1 VSHSDRSVQFF
12 QHVVWING
20 CTGPAGLF
28 FGPKQVDSLP
38 FFSTLVAVVLLVTWN
53 TQQTEEDK
61 RRQSLLIESGALPQ
75 HVAIIMDGNGR
86 WAKER
91 RLPRVAGHRNGVD
104 SVRDIVQACGQ
115 LNIPYLTLYAF
126 STENWKRPR
135 AEVMVLM
142 NLLLEYLRNELDELN
157 RNNVRLN
164 AIGQLNALPKPVQK
178 QLFRSIEELSGNTG
192 LTLTLALSYSG
203 RWDILRAVQ
212 TLALDVRGGKL
223 SPEDITEAH
232 FRTYLTTSTLP
243 DPDLMIRTSGEMR
256 LSNFL
261 LWEMAYSEIHI
272 APVFWPAFRRDHL
285 YTALGDYLQR
295 ERRFGKTS
303 EQLTESE
310 PASRNYVQKILD
322 AFTRQ

>member
-1 VSHSDRSVQFF
+1 VSWESEQSEQDRKLQ
-12 QHVVWING
+12 QELGNIG
-20 CTGPAGLF
+20 
-28 FGPKQVDSLP
+28 SLP
-38 FFSTLVAVVLLVTWN
+38 S
-53 TQQTEEDK
+53 
-61 RRQSLLIESGALPQ
+61 

-91 RLPRVAGHRNGVD
+91 SLPRVAGHREGVN
-104 SVRDIVQACGQ
+104 SVRDIVRACGQ
-115 LNIPYLTLYAF
+115 MHIPYLTLYAF

-135 AEVMVLM
+135 SEVSVLM
-142 NLLLEYLRNELDELN
+142 NLLLHYLRSEMEELD

-164 AIGQLNALPKPVQK
+164 AIGNLNSLPKPVQK
-178 QLFRSIEELSGNTG
+178 QLHRSIEQLSGNTG

-212 TLALDVRGGKL
+212 TLALDVRRGTL
-223 SPEDITEAH
+223 SPEDITEEL
-232 FRTYLTTSTLP
+232 FRTYLTTALIP

-261 LWEMAYSEIHI
+261 LWEMAYAEIHV
-272 APVFWPAFRRDHL
+272 APVFWPDFRRNHL
-285 YTALGDYLQR
+285 YDALADYMQR

-303 EQLTESE
+303 EQLGESE
-310 PASRNYVQKILD
+310 QPQRNYVQKILD

>member
-1 VSHSDRSVQFF
+1 V
-12 QHVVWING
+12 G
-20 CTGPAGLF
+20 
-28 FGPKQVDSLP
+28 
-38 FFSTLVAVVLLVTWN
+38 WN
-53 TQQTEEDK
+53 TEQTEQDK
-61 RRQSLLIESGALPQ
+61 LIQQQLSGSGALPK

-91 RLPRVAGHRNGVD
+91 KLPRVAGHRNGVD

-115 LNIPYLTLYAF
+115 LDIPYLTLYAF

-135 AEVMVLM
+135 SEVMVLM
-142 NLLLEYLRNELDELN
+142 NLLLEYLRGEFEELN

-178 QLFRSIEELSGNTG
+178 QLYKSIEDLSGNTG

-223 SPEDITEAH
+223 SPEDISEEL
-232 FRTYLTTSTLP
+232 FRTYLTTQSLP

-261 LWEMAYSEIHI
+261 LWEMAYSEIFI
-272 APVFWPAFRRDHL
+272 APVFWPDFRRDNL
-285 YTALGDYLQR
+285 YTALRDFLQR

-303 EQLTESE
+303 EQLSE
-310 PASRNYVQKILD
+310 DQPSQRTYVQKIID
-322 AFTRQ
+322 AFTR

>member
-1 VSHSDRSVQFF
+1 MEALSSS
-12 QHVVWING
+12 
-20 CTGPAGLF
+20 AGTAPPL
-28 FGPKQVDSLP
+28 
-38 FFSTLVAVVLLVTWN
+38 
-53 TQQTEEDK
+53 
-61 RRQSLLIESGALPQ
+61 

-91 RLPRVAGHRNGVD
+91 GFPRVAGHREGVN
-104 SVRDIVQACGQ
+104 SVRDIVRACGQ
-115 LNIPYLTLYAF
+115 MHIPYLTLYAF

-135 AEVMVLM
+135 SEVSVLM
-142 NLLLEYLRNELDELN
+142 NLLLHYLRSEMEELD

-164 AIGQLNALPKPVQK
+164 AIGNLNSLPKPVQK
-178 QLFRSIEELSGNTG
+178 QLHRSIEQLSGNTG

-212 TLALDVRGGKL
+212 TLALDVRRGTL
-223 SPEDITEAH
+223 SPEDITEEL
-232 FRTYLTTSTLP
+232 FRTYLTTAPIP

-261 LWEMAYSEIHI
+261 LWEMAYAEIHV
-272 APVFWPAFRRDHL
+272 APVFWPDFRRNHL
-285 YTALGDYLQR
+285 YDALADYMQR

-303 EQLTESE
+303 EQLGETEQ
-310 PASRNYVQKILD
+310 PQRNYVQKIID

>member
-1 VSHSDRSVQFF
+1 MS
-12 QHVVWING
+12 
-20 CTGPAGLF
+20 
-28 FGPKQVDSLP
+28 
-38 FFSTLVAVVLLVTWN
+38 WN
-53 TQQTEEDK
+53 TEQTEHDK
-61 RRQSLLIESGALPQ
+61 RLQQELIASGALPR

-91 RLPRVAGHRNGVD
+91 GFPRVEGHRSGVD

-115 LNIPYLTLYAF
+115 MNIPYLTLYAF

-142 NLLLEYLRNELDELN
+142 NLLLQYLKAEQEELN

-178 QLFRSIEELSGNTG
+178 QLYSAIEALSGNDG

-203 RWDILRAVQ
+203 RWDIVRAMQ
-212 TLALDVRGGKL
+212 MIALDVRSGKL
-223 SPEDITEAH
+223 SPEDITDALVRSH
-232 FRTYLTTSTLP
+232 LTTASIP

-272 APVFWPAFRRDHL
+272 APVYWPEFRRNSL
-285 YTALGDYLQR
+285 YDALADFLQR

-303 EQLTESE
+303 EQLSADERPTKT
-310 PASRNYVQKILD
+310 YVQKIID
-322 AFTRQ
+322 AITRQS